1 MGKPNLLYVWHL
13 YLLNMPITESSQEK
27 PLFDPSSDGDRVER
41 WGARICSW
49 LERHR
54 IISTSLA
61 LLLLFSAAFQTLSSP
76 YYVLYVSVA
85 TGVRYLSRGAPLSA
99 SALSIQAYSL
109 GAWAMYMLVV
119 WVQILL
125 RERTE
130 STFAVGSAA
139 DSAWSWQGTFVEAY
153 MQSGLAASCVAHSPF
168 LIGAFVLGKAWGLEE
183 RTGRKEEQTEE
194 GNYQVDDK
202 P

>member
-1 MGKPNLLYVWHL
+1 
-13 YLLNMPITESSQEK
+13 
-27 PLFDPSSDGDRVER
+27 
-41 WGARICSW
+41 
-49 LERHR
+49 
-54 IISTSLA
+54 
-61 LLLLFSAAFQTLSSP
+61 
-76 YYVLYVSVA
+76 
-85 TGVRYLSRGAPLSA
+85 
-99 SALSIQAYSL
+99 
-109 GAWAMYMLVV
+109 MYMLVV

-168 LIGAFVLGKAWGLEE
+168 LIGEFVLGKAWGLEE

-202 P
+202 PKTYEKGLQAPASTIQTKTQVDRNADGKGNADR